1 MRLEKELARGAPKL
15 VTARSWLAR
24 RALVQGAPRRLG
36 ARCVGHASTRSV
48 LRSWLRAQHGLRN
61 LVSHHARPKVLSRAL
76 VSHAARV
83 LRTTVQSAQ
92 CGPPLAPTCATTLM
106 RRAPTRAC
114 QFQSHAVQPRDPFR
128 ILRALGRASEAESQ
142 ALRSCMHARKYVCNY
157 VIGRPTKAQL
167 FCN

>member
-1 MRLEKELARGAPKL
+1 MRLGKELARGAPKL
-15 VTARSWLAR
+15 MTARSWLAR

-61 LVSHHARPKVLSRAL
+61 LPSDHARPKVLSRAL

-83 LRTTVQSAQ
+83 LRTIVQSAQ

-106 RRAPTRAC
+106 RRAPTGALVNSSRTPCNRAIPFASC
-114 QFQSHAVQPRDPFR
+114 APWGVPVRQSRKLFVLACM
-128 ILRALGRASEAESQ
+128 RASMFATMS
-142 ALRSCMHARKYVCNY
+142 
-157 VIGRPTKAQL
+157 
-167 FCN
+167 